1 MSGQPEIGIMVTLDT
16 EKPVQEITSG
26 IWSVSA
32 DICEVSS
39 RAATV

>member
-1 MSGQPEIGIMVTLDT
+1 MSGQPGIEIMVTLDT
-16 EKPVQEITSG
+16 EKPVLETMSG

-39 RAATV
+39 RAVTV